1 MQNIEIKTPIACFE
15 KTEERL
21 ESMGA
26 EKVWRRQQSD
36 TFFDVPQ
43 GWLKLR
49 EADQAKPQMISYV
62 RTTESSAPRPSSYD
76 LIQLDDA
83 EAWKNLLGR
92 VLPMDCVVTKKRTLW
107 IWKHTRIH
115 LDQVEFLGNYLELE
129 TVVDGISLAEA
140 EAEANQVI
148 ELLNLNRMEF
158 ISIPYREMLRQGQ
171 VES

>member
-1 MQNIEIKTPIACFE
+1 MLKI
-15 KTEERL
+15 L
-21 ESMGA
+21 
-26 EKVWRRQQSD
+26 D
-36 TFFDVPQ
+36 TILFALHLLVIVF
-43 GWLKLR
+43 
-49 EADQAKPQMISYV
+49 
-62 RTTESSAPRPSSYD
+62 
-76 LIQLDDA
+76 
-83 EAWKNLLGR
+83 NLTG
-92 VLPMDCVVTKKRTLW
+92 W